1 MAAGGR
7 TLLDSELVEAG
18 MNRVNWTRRDIG
30 RLAAAGLVSAVPS
43 RAQRGQITAREVVE
57 RIRQNLGFPW
67 GARHTSDT
75 FKVGDP
81 DVPVTG
87 ITCTFMSTLSLLQRS
102 AAAGNSFVISHE
114 PTFWSADDVAMDL
127 TARVRTPIF
136 GGSAM

>member
-1 MAAGGR
+1 
-7 TLLDSELVEAG
+7 